1 MKELI
6 SLDGN
11 GNLVRFVR
19 GNDGD
24 IHISFCLPDKRI
36 YFESVRVGVGNSGGQ
51 DVPIYV
57 KQALNSVCDAM
68 ERWDNEEPEGTYKTE

>member
-11 GNLVRFVR
+11 GNIARFFR

-24 IHISFCLPDKRI
+24 IHISFDIPTKRV
-36 YFESVRVGVGNSGGQ
+36 FLESVRVGVGNSGGQ
-51 DVPIYV
+51 EVPIYV
-57 KQALNSVCDAM
+57 KSALIALCDAM
-68 ERWDNEEPEGTYKTE
+68 IKWDKEE

>member
-11 GNLVRFVR
+11 GNTVCFLR

-24 IHISFCLPDKRI
+24 IHISVCIPERKIFH
-36 YFESVRVGVGNSGGQ
+36 ESVRVGVGNSGGQ
-51 DVPIYV
+51 EVPMYV
-57 KQALNSVCDAM
+57 KRALIEVCRAIEKWGKED
-68 ERWDNEEPEGTYKTE
+68 

>member
-6 SLDGN
+6 SLDGTN
-11 GNLVRFVR
+11 NTARFIL

-24 IHISFCLPDKRI
+24 INISFNIPSKRVF
-36 YFESVRVGVGNSGGQ
+36 FESVRVGVGNSGGQ

-57 KQALNSVCDAM
+57 KTALIAVCNAM
-68 ERWDNEEPEGTYKTE
+68 EKWDKEEKQ

>member
-1 MKELI
+1 MKEII

-11 GNLVRFVR
+11 GNKVRFLR

-24 IHISFCLPDKRI
+24 IHISFDVPEKKVFL
-36 YFESVRVGVGNSGGQ
+36 ESVRVGVCNSGGQ

-57 KQALNSVCDAM
+57 KRALIEVCEAM
-68 ERWDNEEPEGTYKTE
+68 QRWDNEQNT

>member
-11 GNLVRFVR
+11 GNKVRFLR

-24 IHISFCLPDKRI
+24 IHISFDVPKKRV
-36 YFESVRVGVGNSGGQ
+36 YLESVRIGVGNSGGQ
-51 DVPIYV
+51 EVPIYV
-57 KQALNSVCDAM
+57 KTALNAVCDAM
-68 ERWDNEEPEGTYKTE
+68 EKWENEQNT

>member
-11 GNLVRFVR
+11 GNLVRFIR

-24 IHISFCLPDKRI
+24 IHISFCLPGKRI

-57 KQALNSVCDAM
+57 KQTLNAVCDAM
-68 ERWDNEEPEGTYKTE
+68 ERWDNEAPEGMYKTD